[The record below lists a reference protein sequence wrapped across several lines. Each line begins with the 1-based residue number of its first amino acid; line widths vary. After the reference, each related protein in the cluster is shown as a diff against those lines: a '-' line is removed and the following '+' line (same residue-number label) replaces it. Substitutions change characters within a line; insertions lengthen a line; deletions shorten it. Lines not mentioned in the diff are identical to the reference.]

1 MSAPRLF
8 DAAGDSVRRV
18 SLVRLAGELARSFAD
33 IGRFVVEGEVH
44 RPQRG
49 YGGRTY
55 FVLKERAAQL
65 SVMCP
70 PTRASRC
77 RTVAGERVAVTG
89 KLQWLNDRGQV
100 LLVADEV
107 VPVGEGAVAAAI
119 AEARTRLTADGLI
132 DRPRRPI
139 PRLPAVVGVVCGND
153 AAVRADIESVVAQRF
168 PGYPVEFLEVTVSGP
183 GAVDGVI
190 SALETLDARTEVEVI
205 VLARGGGDSTQLLPF
220 SDEDL
225 CRAVAAA
232 ATPVVSAIGHEGDRP
247 LCDEVADLRC
257 GTPSIAAAA
266 VIPSRVDLEA
276 QLAALASRAAA
287 SVGEHVAAARRR
299 AAAVD
304 RERALVAAVEVA
316 GNRLQRGGRELALLH
331 PAAATSAAR
340 ARLDRVAWRAPL
352 PAALSRSRAVLDA
365 TRRQLDALSPQAVL
379 DRGYAVVRTP
389 GGQVVRSAT
398 SLASGEPVD
407 IQLASGAVGARV
419 EEVRP

>member
-1 MSAPRLF
+1 MSAPKLF
-8 DAAGDSVRRV
+8 DSGSDAVRRI
-18 SLVRLAGELARSFAD
+18 SLVRLSGELARSLAGV
-33 IGRFVVEGEVH
+33 GRFQVEGEVH
-44 RPQRG
+44 RPQSG

-55 FVLKERAAQL
+55 FVLKDRAAQL

-70 PTRASRC
+70 PARASRC

-89 KLQWLNDRGQV
+89 QLQWVNERGQV

-119 AEARTRLTADGLI
+119 AEARARLTAEGI
-132 DRPRRPI
+132 VDRPRRRI

-168 PGYPVEFLEVTVSGP
+168 PGYPVAFLEVTVSGP
-183 GAVDGVI
+183 GAVDSIIGAVG
-190 SALETLDARTEVEVI
+190 SLDARPEVEVI

-220 SDEDL
+220 SDEGL
-225 CRAVAAA
+225 CRALVAAR
-232 ATPVVSAIGHEGDRP
+232 TPIVSAIGHEGDRP

-266 VIPSRVDLEA
+266 VIPSRVELEA
-276 QLAALASRAAA
+276 ELAALAARAGAA
-287 SVGEHVAAARRR
+287 VGERVAAGRRR
-299 AAAVD
+299 AEAID
-304 RERALVAAVEVA
+304 RERALDAAVRS
-316 GNRLQRGGRELALLH
+316 GIQRLQRSGRELALLH
-331 PAAATSAAR
+331 PAASTGAAR
-340 ARLDRVAWRAPL
+340 ARLERVAWQAPL
-352 PAALSRSRAVLDA
+352 PAALNRSRAGLDA
-365 TRRQLDALSPQAVL
+365 ARRQLDALSPQAVL

-389 GGQVVRSAT
+389 AGAVVRDAT
-398 SLASGEPVD
+398 SLAAGEPVD